1 MNLCP
6 RAGGRT
12 ASASVELRENSV
24 IIVMLLLGGRRAESV
39 EPTFIN
45 RNKQMRSAAAFGMK
59 KPLGERSAVCARCVI
74 SHRDHTHT
82 MLCPDTGASFGWNSK
97 CGNRLGIVSYFNRL
111 FTSSEHVATFMAICQ
126 RPAKCPLAQR
136 RCACSGCAAD

>member
-6 RAGGRT
+6 RT

-24 IIVMLLLGGRRAESV
+24 IIVMLLLAGGRAESI

-59 KPLGERSAVCARCVI
+59 KPLGEARSAVCNK
-74 SHRDHTHT
+74 
-82 MLCPDTGASFGWNSK
+82 P
-97 CGNRLGIVSYFNRL
+97 
-111 FTSSEHVATFMAICQ
+111 
-126 RPAKCPLAQR
+126 
-136 RCACSGCAAD
+136 